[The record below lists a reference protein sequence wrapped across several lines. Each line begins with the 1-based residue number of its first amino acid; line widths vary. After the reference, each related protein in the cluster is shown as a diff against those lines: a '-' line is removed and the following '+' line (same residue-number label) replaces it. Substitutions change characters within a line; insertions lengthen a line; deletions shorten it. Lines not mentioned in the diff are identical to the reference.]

1 MLSTAII
8 DLMTAEMCLLK
19 KILECHG
26 QTVKQMSQ
34 FFKKLLANLKLIRE
48 IRSRRKINWTTA
60 KGNEKKGRGWQ
71 KAMR

>member
-1 MLSTAII
+1 
-8 DLMTAEMCLLK
+8 
-19 KILECHG
+19 
-26 QTVKQMSQ
+26 MSQ

-71 KAMR
+71 KAMRWHMT